1 MQTDV
6 MQIQEITL
14 TNTEAARALR
24 DNELLGEFLEPT
36 SPSDLAK
43 KKGLAANIV
52 HHHAKRFLELGL
64 LFEAGRES
72 RRVFYQLTA
81 RRFRY
86 DRNLLGEVPEHA
98 EMQELS
104 TAFSNAYQRSSHL
117 EGHEADYSIHWFGE
131 RSEFPNQYQAM
142 LLRFPEDVVPQEN
155 LEAHPTHYSART
167 FQLSSKKYLELVKTL
182 NQLLMDCHDE
192 PSSSDGLCTFALL
205 AFDGATKEGGTGSAA
220 LNSFIRF

>member
-1 MQTDV
+1 

-14 TNTEAARALR
+14 TNPEAARALR
-24 DNELLGEFLEPT
+24 DNELLGEFLEPR
-36 SPSDLAK
+36 SPSDVAK
-43 KKGLAANIV
+43 KLGQAANVV

-64 LFEAGRES
+64 LFEVKREA

-86 DRNLLGEVPEHA
+86 DRKLLGEVPEHA

-104 TAFSNAYQRSSHL
+104 TAFTNAYQHSSSL
-117 EGHEADYSIHWFGE
+117 EGHEPDYSIHWFGD
-131 RSEFPNQYQAM
+131 RSEFPNQYQAV
-142 LLRFPEDVVPQEN
+142 LIRFPEDAVRHEN

-167 FQLSSKKYLELVKTL
+167 FQLSSKKYLELVKTI
-182 NQLLMDCHDE
+182 NQLMMDCHDE

-205 AFDGATKEGGTGSAA
+205 AFDGATREGGTGSAA